1 MAKEKC
7 VICGSETDYDETT
20 NINQRYNY
28 VEGCGQLCEKCYN
41 GVYDKKYGAFGRDG
55 LACDCVG
62 KKGAPGWNGYE
73 EKCMSAD
80 SEIEE
85 KCISV
90 PFDMIKNTPEDN
102 DLGWLVRKMYTG
114 R

>member
-1 MAKEKC
+1 MFKEAG
-7 VICGSETDYDETT
+7 VEVEYYDGG
-20 NINQRYNY
+20 I
-28 VEGCGQLCEKCYN
+28 
-41 GVYDKKYGAFGRDG
+41 
-55 LACDCVG
+55 
-62 KKGAPGWNGYE
+62 E